1 MANARSHHSLSS
13 GGVRSGRVTDALPVG
28 WLDELRE
35 FLAIPSVSADPA
47 HATDVARAAEWVA
60 GKVRALGGAASVR
73 EDGRLVVGEI
83 AGPPGAPTVLVY
95 GHYDVQPPA
104 PLELWESDPFAAE
117 ARGEWLYA
125 RGVADDKGQ
134 LWMQLEAIEQLVEEG
149 RPPVTLRIVCDGE
162 EETGGDAI
170 IRFLEEDDGPVDA
183 CVVLD
188 GWMKTRSTPE
198 FVVATRGLVALDVE
212 VRTGDRDLHSGHYG
226 GTALNAIH
234 ALAQALTALLPRDG
248 RLPEPLRAGVSPP
261 DDDEVAGWRE
271 LPPGSAELAR
281 VGAVPLDERAA
292 EEFYERVF
300 VEPSLDVTGILGGK
314 PGLRN
319 TTLVSHAS
327 AGITI
332 RVAPGQDPAVLAA
345 AAEEL
350 LRSGLPPGAS
360 LQIVKADL
368 TPPAVLPRET
378 PVLELARDAFESVF
392 GRRPLIVRVG
402 GTLPI
407 TAALAARRIP
417 TVLAGLALPDSHTH
431 SPNERMLLETFP
443 LGVAAARETYRRIGA
458 RGGASD

>member
-1 MANARSHHSLSS
+1 MTR
-13 GGVRSGRVTDALPVG
+13 ALPDD
-28 WLDELRE
+28 WLAELGDL
-35 FLAIPSVSADPA
+35 LAIPSVSADPA
-47 HATDVARAAEWVA
+47 HAADVARAGEWVA
-60 GKVRALGGAASVR
+60 EKVRALGGEAETG

-83 AGPPGAPTVLVY
+83 PGPSNAPTVLVY

-104 PLELWESDPFAAE
+104 PLDLWETDPFSAE
-117 ARGEWLYA
+117 VRGEWLYA

-134 LWMQLEAIEQLVEEG
+134 LWMQLKAIEELLAEG
-149 RPPVTLRIVCDGE
+149 PPPVTFRIVCDGE
-162 EETGGDAI
+162 EETGGDAV
-170 IRFLEEDDGPVDA
+170 IRFLELDDGPVDA

-188 GWMKTRSTPE
+188 GWMKRRNSPE
-198 FVVATRGLVALDVE
+198 FVVATRGLVALDIE

-234 ALAQALTALLPRDG
+234 ALSAALTALFPRDG
-248 RLPEPLRAGVSPP
+248 RLPEPLRSGVMQPS
-261 DDDEVAGWRE
+261 DDEVAGWRE
-271 LPPGSAELAR
+271 LPRGSEELAR
-281 VGAVPLDERAA
+281 VGAVPLDASAA
-292 EEFYERVF
+292 DDFYERVF

-319 TTLVSHAS
+319 TTLVSRAS

-345 AAEEL
+345 AAETL
-350 LRSGLPPGAS
+350 LRDALPTGAS
-360 LQIVKADL
+360 LEILKADL
-368 TPPAVLPRET
+368 TPPAVLPRDTE
-378 PVLELARDAFESVF
+378 VLALAGAAFEQVF

-431 SPNERMLLETFP
+431 SPNERMLVETFP
-443 LGVAAARETYRRIGA
+443 LGVAAARETYRAIGA
-458 RGGASD
+458 RAGASR